1 MKRYDV
7 LVRGSGIVGQSL
19 ALALARLGL
28 RVALRAEGAHRADN
42 ADPVRREGRPDVRAY
57 ALSATSVSLLQ
68 SLKVWDALPKQ
79 AATPVHDM
87 RIEGDSSG
95 GLVEFSAWEA
105 RVGELAHIVDA
116 AVLER
121 ELASAVRFAPH
132 VTVVDTDDVQAPLT
146 ALCEGKTSSAHEIA
160 SQAWLKS
167 WCQQV
172 PMYNSEKAGVRA
184 RETSTLVGAPL

>member
-95 GLVEFSAWEA
+95 GIGRVLRLGSA
-105 RVGELAHIVDA
+105 RRRTG
-116 AVLER
+116 
-121 ELASAVRFAPH
+121 PH
-132 VTVVDTDDVQAPLT
+132 RRRRR
-146 ALCEGKTSSAHEIA
+146 
-160 SQAWLKS
+160 
-167 WCQQV
+167 
-172 PMYNSEKAGVRA
+172 AGA
-184 RETSTLVGAPL
+184 